1 MKLKIDIEKS
11 IEKEKL
17 CPKYS
22 YYLDYFM
29 YGFFTLAFF
38 VIIIGL
44 LNESSFHV
52 SLAMIIGIL
61 IFIVLST
68 LTFYILGKMTKLTVL
83 NIKDKAKARQ
93 FIHDL
98 STTESDWEIWKEE
111 ADIIIFQT
119 NPKFSN
125 ERQVTFIFKN
135 GSVFI
140 NVMSFGRN
148 MMSPLY
154 YLSDNDILKT
164 IVDKLKEN
172 KIAQYDFSGA

>member
-1 MKLKIDIEKS
+1 MKLKINIEKS

-38 VIIIGL
+38 IIIIGL
-44 LNESSFHV
+44 LSESNFHV
-52 SLAMIIGIL
+52 SLTMTIGIL
-61 IFIVLST
+61 IYIVLSA

-83 NIKDKAKARQ
+83 NIKDKTKARQ

-98 STTESDWEIWKEE
+98 TITESDWKIWKEE

-119 NPKFSN
+119 NPGFSN
-125 ERQVTFIFKN
+125 ERQVTFIIRN
-135 GSVFI
+135 GNLFI
-140 NVMSFGRN
+140 NVMSFGRD
-148 MMSPLY
+148 MMSPIY
-154 YLSDNDILKT
+154 YLSDKDILKT
-164 IVDKLKEN
+164 IIDKLKEN
-172 KIAQYDFSGA
+172 KIVQYDFS

>member
-11 IEKEKL
+11 IQKEKL

-29 YGFFTLAFF
+29 HGFFILAFF
-38 VIIIGL
+38 IIIIEL

-61 IFIVLST
+61 IYIVLST
-68 LTFYILGKMTKLTVL
+68 LTFYTLGKMTKLTVV
-83 NIKDKAKARQ
+83 NIKDKTKARQ

-98 STTESDWEIWKEE
+98 SKTESDWKIWKEE

-125 ERQVTFIFKN
+125 DRQVTFIFKKWKC
-135 GSVFI
+135 I
-140 NVMSFGRN
+140 
-148 MMSPLY
+148 Y
-154 YLSDNDILKT
+154 
-164 IVDKLKEN
+164 
-172 KIAQYDFSGA
+172 

>member
-38 VIIIGL
+38 VIIIEQL
-44 LNESSFHV
+44 SESSFHV
-52 SLAMIIGIL
+52 SLAMAIGIM
-61 IFIVLST
+61 IYIVLST
-68 LTFYILGKMTKLTVL
+68 LTFYILGKMTKLSVL
-83 NIKDKAKARQ
+83 NIKDKTKARQ

-98 STTESDWEIWKEE
+98 STTENDWKIWKEE

-135 GSVFI
+135 GNVFI
-140 NVMSFGRN
+140 NVMSFGRD
-148 MMSPLY
+148 MMSPIY
-154 YLSDNDILKT
+154 YLSDKDILKT
-164 IVDKLKEN
+164 IIVKLKEN
-172 KIAQYDFSGA
+172 KIVQYDFS

>member
-38 VIIIGL
+38 IIIIAL
-44 LNESSFHV
+44 LSESSFHV
-52 SLAMIIGIL
+52 SLAMTIGIL
-61 IFIVLST
+61 IYIVLST

-83 NIKDKAKARQ
+83 NMTDKAKARQ

-98 STTESDWEIWKEE
+98 STTESDWKIWKEE

-119 NPKFSN
+119 NPYYSN

-135 GSVFI
+135 GSLFI
-140 NVMSFGRN
+140 NVMSFGRD
-148 MMSPLY
+148 MISPIY
-154 YLSDNDILKT
+154 YLSDKDVLKT
-164 IVDKLKEN
+164 IIDKLKEN
-172 KIAQYDFSGA
+172 KMVQYDFS

>member
-1 MKLKIDIEKS
+1 MKLKINIQES

-38 VIIIGL
+38 IIIIGL

-52 SLAMIIGIL
+52 SLAMAIGIL
-61 IFIVLST
+61 IYIVLST

-98 STTESDWEIWKEE
+98 STTESDWKIWKEE

-119 NPKFSN
+119 NPKYSN

-135 GSVFI
+135 ESVFI
-140 NVMSFGRN
+140 NVMSFGRD
-148 MMSPLY
+148 MMSPIY
-154 YLSDNDILKT
+154 YLSDKDVLKT
-164 IVDKLKEN
+164 IIDKLKEN
-172 KIAQYDFSGA
+172 KMVQYDFS

>member
-1 MKLKIDIEKS
+1 MKLKINIEKS

-38 VIIIGL
+38 IIIIGL
-44 LNESSFHV
+44 LSESNFHV
-52 SLAMIIGIL
+52 SLTMTIGIL
-61 IFIVLST
+61 IYIVLSA

-83 NIKDKAKARQ
+83 NIKDKTKARQ

-98 STTESDWEIWKEE
+98 TITESDWKIWKEE

-119 NPKFSN
+119 NPGFSN
-125 ERQVTFIFKN
+125 ERQVTFIIRN
-135 GSVFI
+135 GNLYI
-140 NVMSFGRN
+140 NVMSFGRDIT
-148 MMSPLY
+148 SPIY
-154 YLSDNDILKT
+154 YFSDKDVLKT
-164 IVDKLKEN
+164 IIDKLKEN
-172 KIAQYDFSGA
+172 KIVEYDFS

>member
-38 VIIIGL
+38 IIIIAL
-44 LNESSFHV
+44 LSESSFHV
-52 SLAMIIGIL
+52 SLAMTIGIL
-61 IFIVLST
+61 IYIALST

-93 FIHDL
+93 FIHDF
-98 STTESDWEIWKEE
+98 STTESDWKIWKEE

-119 NPKFSN
+119 NPYYSN
-125 ERQVTFIFKN
+125 DRQVTFIFRN
-135 GSVFI
+135 ESIFI
-140 NVMSFGRN
+140 NVMSFGRDII
-148 MMSPLY
+148 SPIY
-154 YLSDNDILKT
+154 YLSDKDVLKT
-164 IVDKLKEN
+164 IIDKLKEN
-172 KIAQYDFSGA
+172 KIVQYDFS